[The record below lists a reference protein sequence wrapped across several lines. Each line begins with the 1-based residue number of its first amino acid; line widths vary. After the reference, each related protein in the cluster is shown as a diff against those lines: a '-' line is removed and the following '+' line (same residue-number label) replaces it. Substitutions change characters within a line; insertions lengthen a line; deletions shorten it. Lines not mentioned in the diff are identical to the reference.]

1 MSLSYDYYKTFY
13 YVAKYRSLSKAA
25 AALLCGQPN
34 VTKAIGNLEAQLGC
48 TLFFRTGREIPLKEP
63 PPCRSICLVEDTS
76 RHLSIASAKI
86 AETLKSAAQ

>member
-13 YVAKYRSLSKAA
+13 YAAKYRSLSKAA

-48 TLFFRTGREIPLKEP
+48 TLFFRTGRG
-63 PPCRSICLVEDTS
+63 V
-76 RHLSIASAKI
+76 
-86 AETLKSAAQ
+86 TLTPEGSGCMPTWPSPMNI